1 MPKNINIHLI
11 IHLIFQLFE
20 DIPCY
25 PLHIQRVVRKHMLIS
40 KLRRTIHYFL
50 TGLAM
55 VGNFN
60 LGLIDW
66 EHDPHI
72 LKHSILVYKIEDSQH
87 DTEVNELDALLGPKW
102 DMVDM
107 SVTMDSFRIGKLLIF

>member
-1 MPKNINIHLI
+1 
-11 IHLIFQLFE
+11 
-20 DIPCY
+20 
-25 PLHIQRVVRKHMLIS
+25 MLIS

-87 DTEVNELDALLGPKW
+87 DTEVNELDVLLGPKW

-107 SVTMDSFRIGKLLIF
+107 SVTMDSFRIGKLFIFLKLRWHIYAQMLLML